1 MHDFRYVSKKEAA
14 PVKAELLEIIHEVQ
28 DIVRDDFTFQYTF
41 IGSSSRNMITEDI
54 KSNIGYDFDVNLE
67 VNDDEENFSA
77 EQIKLKLKQAFDSV
91 AWRYGYDHCEDS
103 TRVLTLKVKDR
114 EHSRILHSVFSTLL
128 TEVLHFIS
136 CLNKILV
143 HLTVTYFRNFCD
155 CLTES
160 SV

>member
-91 AWRYGYDHCEDS
+91 AWRYGYDHC
-103 TRVLTLKVKDR
+103 
-114 EHSRILHSVFSTLL
+114 I
-128 TEVLHFIS
+128 
-136 CLNKILV
+136 
-143 HLTVTYFRNFCD
+143 
-155 CLTES
+155 
-160 SV
+160 